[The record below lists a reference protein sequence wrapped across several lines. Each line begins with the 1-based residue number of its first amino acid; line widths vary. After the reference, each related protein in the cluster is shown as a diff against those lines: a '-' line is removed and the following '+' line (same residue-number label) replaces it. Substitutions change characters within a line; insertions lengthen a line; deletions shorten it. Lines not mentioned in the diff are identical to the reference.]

1 MNNNSTILEVRN
13 LKKYFPIT
21 QGIFSRVVNHVKA
34 VDNISFTIKAGETLG
49 LVGESGCGKT
59 TASRV
64 ILRLLEPTGGSVLFE
79 GKDVFA
85 LKGEQ
90 LRQLRKNM
98 QVIFQ
103 DPYSSLNPRLS
114 IGSIIS
120 EGIGA
125 HRIARGKEKK
135 KTVEELLEKVGLSAT
150 YYNRYPH
157 EFSGGQ
163 RQRIAIARALSLN
176 PKLVICDEP
185 VSALDVSIQAQILNL
200 LAQLKKDFNLSYLFI
215 THDLSVVEHV
225 SDRIATMYLGEI
237 VEIADTAEFYAS
249 PLHPYTVALLSVN
262 PSPDPK
268 KKKKPIIL
276 KGDVPSPITPPSG
289 CRFHTRC
296 PVAREICRLEWPEPK
311 ELANGHMV
319 RCHLVEISS
328 PKAPISLTE
337 TGLTKTVVIIYYIY
351 SYIRLELICSG

>member
-1 MNNNSTILEVRN
+1 MDNKNKTLLEVKD

-21 QGIFSRVVNHVKA
+21 KGVFSKVVNHVKA
-34 VDNISFTIKAGETLG
+34 VDNISFNIKEGETLG

-59 TASRV
+59 TVSRV
-64 ILRLLEPTGGSVLFE
+64 ILRLLEPTAGSVRFDGE
-79 GKDVFA
+79 DVFSLRGER
-85 LKGEQ
+85 LK
-90 LRQLRKNM
+90 QLRKEM

-114 IGSIIS
+114 IGSIIA

-125 HRIARGKEKK
+125 HGIAKGRRKREI
-135 KTVEELLEKVGLSAT
+135 VEDLLEKVGLSAG

-176 PKLVICDEP
+176 PRMIICDEP

-200 LAQLKKDFNLSYLFI
+200 LAKLKKDFNLSYLFI

-237 VEIADTAEFYAS
+237 VEIASAEEFYLN
-249 PLHPYTVALLSVN
+249 PLHPYTIALLSAN

-268 KKKKPIIL
+268 KRKKPIIL
-276 KGDVPSPITPPSG
+276 KGDVPSPIDPPSG

-296 PVAREICRLEWPEPK
+296 PVAEKRCHTEWPEPK
-311 ELANGHMV
+311 EPANGHMV
-319 RCHLVEISS
+319 RCHLVDSFN
-328 PKAPISLTE
+328 PKPPISF
-337 TGLTKTVVIIYYIY
+337 
-351 SYIRLELICSG
+351 S

>member
-1 MNNNSTILEVRN
+1 MNSTNNVLLEVKN
-13 LKKYFPIT
+13 LKKYFPVT
-21 QGIFSRVVNHVKA
+21 RGVFSKVVDWVRA
-34 VDNISFTIKAGETLG
+34 VDNISFHINSGETLG

-59 TASRV
+59 TVSRV
-64 ILRLLEPTGGSVLFE
+64 ILRLLEATGGSVIFD
-79 GKDVFA
+79 GKDVFK
-85 LKGEQ
+85 LSSDK
-90 LRQLRKNM
+90 LRQLRKEM

-114 IGSIIS
+114 VGNIIA

-125 HRIARGKEKK
+125 HKIARGAKK
-135 KTVEELLEKVGLSAT
+135 KEMVEDLLEKVGLSAG

-176 PKLVICDEP
+176 PRLIICDEP

-200 LAQLKKDFNLSYLFI
+200 LSNLKRDFNLSYLFI

-237 VEIADTAEFYAS
+237 AEIADVREFYS
-249 PLHPYTVALLSVN
+249 NPLHPYTIALLSAN
-262 PSPDPK
+262 PSPDPGK
-268 KKKKPIIL
+268 RKKPIIL
-276 KGDVPSPITPPSG
+276 KGDVPSPISPPSG

-296 PVAREICRLEWPEPK
+296 PVAEDICETEWPEPK
-311 ELANGHMV
+311 EVSASHMV
-319 RCHLVEISS
+319 RCHLVDKTD
-328 PKAPISLTE
+328 PKPPIS
-337 TGLTKTVVIIYYIY
+337 Y
-351 SYIRLELICSG
+351 

>member
-1 MNNNSTILEVRN
+1 MEDTNNMLLDVRN
-13 LKKYFPIT
+13 LKKYFPVAR
-21 QGIFSRVVNHVKA
+21 GMLSRA
-34 VDNISFTIKAGETLG
+34 VDHVRAVDDISFYIRQGETLG

-64 ILRLLEPTGGSVLFE
+64 LLRLTGPTEGSVYFQ
-79 GKDVFA
+79 GKDIFK
-85 LKGEQ
+85 LKGAG
-90 LRQLRKNM
+90 LRQFRKDV
-98 QVIFQ
+98 QIVFQ

-114 IGSIIS
+114 VGSIIA

-125 HRIARGKEKK
+125 HKIARGREKK
-135 KTVEELLEKVGLSAT
+135 KMVEELLEKVGLSAG

-176 PKLVICDEP
+176 PKLIICDEP

-200 LAQLKKDFNLSYLFI
+200 LTKLKKDFGLSYLFI

-225 SDRIATMYLGEI
+225 SDRIATMYMGEI
-237 VEIADTAEFYAS
+237 VEVAGTADFYS
-249 PLHPYTVALLSVN
+249 NPLHPYTVALLSAN

-268 KKKKPIIL
+268 KRRKAILL
-276 KGDVPSPITPPSG
+276 KGDVPSPLAPPAG

-296 PVAREICRLEWPEPK
+296 PVAEDVCSAEWPEPK
-311 ELANGHMV
+311 DLPGGRIV
-319 RCHLVEISS
+319 RCHLVDRSNPE
-328 PKAPISLTE
+328 APL
-337 TGLTKTVVIIYYIY
+337 GY
-351 SYIRLELICSG
+351 S

>member
-1 MNNNSTILEVRN
+1 MNNTLLEVRN

-21 QGIFSRVVNHVKA
+21 KGIFSKVIGHVKA
-34 VDNISFTIKAGETLG
+34 VDNISFDIKEGETLG

-64 ILRLLEPTGGSVLFE
+64 ILRLIESTGGEVSFN
-79 GKDVFA
+79 GDDVFS
-85 LKGEQ
+85 LKGEK
-90 LRQLRKNM
+90 LRQFRKNV
-98 QVIFQ
+98 QIIFQ
-103 DPYSSLNPRLS
+103 DPYSSLNPRLTV
-114 IGSIIS
+114 GNIIA

-125 HRIARGKEKK
+125 HKIATGAKK
-135 KTVEELLEKVGLSAT
+135 KEMVGELLEKVGLSAG

-176 PKLVICDEP
+176 PRLIICDEP

-200 LAQLKKDFNLSYLFI
+200 LAKLKKELNLSYLFI

-237 VEIADTAEFYAS
+237 VEIADTEEFYS
-249 PLHPYTVALLSVN
+249 NPLHPYTVALFSAN
-262 PSPDPK
+262 PSLDLAAK
-268 KKKKPIIL
+268 RKPIIL
-276 KGDVPSPITPPSG
+276 KGDVPSAIEPPRG

-296 PVAREICRLEWPEPK
+296 PVAEGICRIEWPEPK
-311 ELANGHMV
+311 DVSQGHMV
-319 RCHLVEISS
+319 RCHLVDKSN
-328 PKAPISLTE
+328 PKAPIGIS
-337 TGLTKTVVIIYYIY
+337 
-351 SYIRLELICSG
+351 

>member
-1 MNNNSTILEVRN
+1 MKTTNKTLLEVKN
-13 LKKYFPIT
+13 LKKYFPVT
-21 QGIFSRVVNHVKA
+21 KGIFSKVVNHVKA
-34 VDNISFTIKAGETLG
+34 VDNISFNIKEGETLG

-64 ILRLLEPTGGSVLFE
+64 ILRLIESTGGEVIFNGDDVFSLKGDSLRQFR
-79 GKDVFA
+79 KDV
-85 LKGEQ
+85 Q
-90 LRQLRKNM
+90 I
-98 QVIFQ
+98 IFQ

-114 IGSIIS
+114 IGNIIA

-125 HRIARGKEKK
+125 HKIAAGAKK
-135 KTVEELLEKVGLSAT
+135 KELVGELLEKVGLSAG

-176 PKLVICDEP
+176 PRLIICDEP

-200 LAQLKKDFNLSYLFI
+200 LAKLKKELNLSYLFI

-237 VEIADTAEFYAS
+237 VEIADTEEFYS
-249 PLHPYTVALLSVN
+249 NPLHPYTAALLSAN
-262 PSPDPK
+262 PSIDPA

-276 KGDVPSPITPPSG
+276 KGDVPSAIEPPHG

-296 PVAREICRLEWPEPK
+296 PVAESICRTEWPEPK
-311 ELANGHMV
+311 DISQGHMV
-319 RCHLVEISS
+319 RCHLVDKSDPES
-328 PKAPISLTE
+328 PVK
-337 TGLTKTVVIIYYIY
+337 IY
-351 SYIRLELICSG
+351 

>member
-1 MNNNSTILEVRN
+1 MNKNNNILEVRN

-21 QGIFSRVVNHVKA
+21 EGIFSRVVNYVKA
-34 VDNISFTIKAGETLG
+34 VDNISFNIKAGETMG

-64 ILRLLEPTGGSVLFE
+64 ILRLLEPTEGSVFFE
-79 GKDVFA
+79 GSDVFA
-85 LKGEQ
+85 LKGEK
-90 LRQLRKNM
+90 LRQLRKEM

-114 IGSIIS
+114 VGSIIA

-125 HRIARGKEKK
+125 HKIARGKEKK
-135 KTVEELLEKVGLSAT
+135 KAVEDLLEKVGLSAT

-176 PKLVICDEP
+176 PKLIICDEP

-200 LAQLKKDFNLSYLFI
+200 LAKLKKDFNLSYLFI

-237 VEIADTAEFYAS
+237 AEIADTPEFYS
-249 PLHPYTVALLSVN
+249 NPFHPYTICLLSAN
-262 PSPDPK
+262 PSPDLK
-268 KKKKPIIL
+268 KKRKPIIL
-276 KGDVPSPITPPSG
+276 KGDVPSPIDPPSG

-296 PVAREICRLEWPEPK
+296 PVAEEICSVEYPLLEEK
-311 ELANGHMV
+311 TAGHMV
-319 RCHLVEISS
+319 RCHLVDKSN
-328 PKAPISLTE
+328 PKPPISFL
-337 TGLTKTVVIIYYIY
+337 
-351 SYIRLELICSG
+351 

>member
-1 MNNNSTILEVRN
+1 MNSTNNILLEVKN

-21 QGIFSRVVNHVKA
+21 RGIFSKVVDWVRA
-34 VDNISFTIKAGETLG
+34 VDNISFHIKAGETLG

-59 TASRV
+59 TVSRV
-64 ILRLLEPTGGSVLFE
+64 ILRLLEATEGSVIFDGE
-79 GKDVFA
+79 DVFK
-85 LKGEQ
+85 LSRDK
-90 LRQLRKNM
+90 LRKLRKEM

-114 IGSIIS
+114 VGNIIA

-125 HRIARGKEKK
+125 HKIARGAKK
-135 KTVEELLEKVGLSAT
+135 KEMVEDLLEKVGLSAG

-176 PKLVICDEP
+176 PRLIICDEP

-200 LAQLKKDFNLSYLFI
+200 LSNLKKDFNLSYLFI

-237 VEIADTAEFYAS
+237 AEIADVREFYS
-249 PLHPYTVALLSVN
+249 NPLHPYTIALLSAN
-262 PSPDPK
+262 PSPDPEK
-268 KKKKPIIL
+268 RRKPIIL
-276 KGDVPSPITPPSG
+276 KGDVPSPISPPSG

-296 PVAREICRLEWPEPK
+296 PVAEEICSTEWPEPK
-311 ELANGHMV
+311 ELSGGHMV
-319 RCHLVEISS
+319 RCHLVDQAD
-328 PKAPISLTE
+328 PKPPIS
-337 TGLTKTVVIIYYIY
+337 YI
-351 SYIRLELICSG
+351 

>member
-1 MNNNSTILEVRN
+1 MNNKLLEVKN

-21 QGIFSRVVNHVKA
+21 AGIFSKVVNHVRA
-34 VDNISFTIKAGETLG
+34 VDDISFDIKEGETLG

-64 ILRLLEPTGGSVLFE
+64 ILRLTEPTGGEVSFD
-79 GKDVFA
+79 GKDVFELRGA
-85 LKGEQ
+85 G
-90 LRQLRKNM
+90 LRQFRKDV
-98 QVIFQ
+98 QIIFQ
-103 DPYSSLNPRLS
+103 DPYSSLNPRMTV
-114 IGSIIS
+114 GNIIA

-125 HRIARGKEKK
+125 HKIASGTRKKEM
-135 KTVEELLEKVGLSAT
+135 VGELLEKVGLSAG

-176 PKLVICDEP
+176 PRLIICDEP

-200 LAQLKKDFNLSYLFI
+200 LAKLKKELNLSYLFI

-237 VEIADTAEFYAS
+237 VEIADAGEFYS
-249 PLHPYTVALLSVN
+249 NPLHPYTIALLSAN
-262 PSPDPK
+262 PSPDPAK
-268 KKKKPIIL
+268 RKNPIIL
-276 KGDVPSPITPPSG
+276 KGDVPSSIEPPSG

-296 PVAREICRLEWPEPK
+296 PVAEDICTAEWPEPK
-311 ELANGHMV
+311 DFPSGHMV
-319 RCHLVEISS
+319 RCHLVDKSD
-328 PKAPISLTE
+328 PKAPL
-337 TGLTKTVVIIYYIY
+337 
-351 SYIRLELICSG
+351 

>member
-1 MNNNSTILEVRN
+1 MKNSNKNILEVRN

-21 QGIFSRVVNHVKA
+21 GGLFSKVTGSIKA
-34 VDNISFTIKAGETLG
+34 VDDISFYIKEGETLG

-59 TASRV
+59 TASRA
-64 ILRLLEPTGGSVLFE
+64 ILRLTEPTDGSVYFQ
-79 GKDVFA
+79 
-85 LKGEQ
+85 GEDIFK
-90 LRQLRKNM
+90 LRGARLRELRKNM

-114 IGSIIS
+114 IGSIIA

-125 HRIARGKEKK
+125 HKIAKGPEKK
-135 KTVEELLEKVGLSAT
+135 RMVEELLEKVGLSAG

-176 PKLVICDEP
+176 PRLIICDEP

-200 LAQLKKDFNLSYLFI
+200 LSDLKKDFNLSYLFI

-237 VEIADTAEFYAS
+237 TEVADTEEFYS
-249 PLHPYTVALLSVN
+249 NPLHPYTIALLSAN
-262 PSPDPK
+262 LLPDPTK
-268 KKKKPIIL
+268 KKRPIIL
-276 KGDVPSPITPPSG
+276 KGDVPSPINPPAG

-296 PVAREICRLEWPEPK
+296 PVAEDICSREWPEPK
-311 ELANGHMV
+311 ELSNGHMV
-319 RCHLVEISS
+319 RCHLVDKDN
-328 PKAPISLTE
+328 PKPPIKE
-337 TGLTKTVVIIYYIY
+337 
-351 SYIRLELICSG
+351 